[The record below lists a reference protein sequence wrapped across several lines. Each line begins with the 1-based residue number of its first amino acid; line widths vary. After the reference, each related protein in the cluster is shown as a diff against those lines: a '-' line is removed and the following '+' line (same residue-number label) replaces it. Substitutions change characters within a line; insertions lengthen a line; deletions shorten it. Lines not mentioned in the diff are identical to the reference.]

1 MYIVKLDVL
10 KYAGVD
16 INTFNSHSVRSAST
30 SKVKSL
36 GVSTKQILKRGRW
49 SSKSTW
55 QKFYNKEILSHE
67 ETKFESILAL

>member
-36 GVSTKQILKRGRW
+36 SVSTKQILKQGKW
-49 SSKSTW
+49 SLKSTW
-55 QKFYNKEILSHE
+55 QKFYNKEIVSHDKS
-67 ETKFESILAL
+67 KFELILVL